1 MAVPA
6 LSWLLQWTS
15 SSSTGGAPANFLDV
29 GGGANEKQV
38 QAAFEIFYD
47 AMLLQLVLSMP
58 QLAAAFALSWW
69 GTH

>member
-1 MAVPA
+1 
-6 LSWLLQWTS
+6 
-15 SSSTGGAPANFLDV
+15 V